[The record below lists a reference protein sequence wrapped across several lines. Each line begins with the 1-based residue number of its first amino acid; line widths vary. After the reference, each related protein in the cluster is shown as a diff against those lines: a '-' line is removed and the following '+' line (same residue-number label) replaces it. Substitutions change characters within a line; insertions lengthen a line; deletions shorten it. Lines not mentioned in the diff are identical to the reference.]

1 MKLFMFVRKWLLE
14 ENLELVHEKKHL
26 NVRFMTTAA
35 ATIVNKVTLNQFMR
49 RKKHSNVTFV
59 NK

>member
-1 MKLFMFVRKWLLE
+1 MFVRKWLLE
-14 ENLELVHEKKHL
+14 ENLELVHEKKNL